1 MEWIGGEFAFMAASA
16 GRAFIILMDP
26 VRLLYLGAGCMM
38 GLVLGIIPGIGGL
51 AGTAMLLPFTF
62 NMDPYTA
69 FALLLGLGSTTATG
83 DPIPAILFGVPG
95 GAASAATVLDGFP
108 MAKKGE
114 AGRALSAA
122 YMSSLMGG
130 VFGAFLMAI
139 SIPILRPVM
148 LFLGSP
154 ELLAFSVLGI
164 SMVAILSGSAPLR
177 GMTAGCLGIMIAMI
191 GTDPQS
197 GTLRWT
203 FDSLYLWDGLPL
215 TPLLLGV
222 FALPELCD
230 LLISRTAIASDTSV
244 SNIYKGQWQGVKDCG
259 QHWWLIMRCSWI
271 GGGIGS
277 IPGISASVVD
287 WLAYGHALKTEKDAA
302 LTFGKGD
309 VRGVI
314 ASESSNNA
322 KEGGALVPTVAF
334 GVPGSA
340 TMAILLGAF
349 LIHGLVP
356 GPDMLTKNLDITYA
370 MAWSIALANI
380 LGAGMCYAFSP
391 QFAKLSVLRFSLI
404 LPAVLGIL
412 YIGAFE
418 ASRQWGDLYTLLFFG
433 LLGWIMKQF
442 KWPRPPL
449 ILGVVLGD
457 TIERYLFISV
467 ERYGLSWLDRVVVA
481 ILFTIA
487 IIGLVRPFLQDIRY
501 HARDRQQATV
511 ARESFATSGSIWTT
525 AIVRLALVTTPG
537 LFIADFATWLLTLTG
552 SNFEPAMA
560 MKIVVSCIIAGPLLA
575 WWLYSRHISRDS
587 FVVLAIILV
596 ALALGQLLTT
606 FPMFVPTFTN
616 SATAVL
622 VVIGIAFVKSIIV
635 GLVLVLWLSRGKST
649 RENVIA
655 DANGYLDRL
664 VKRWDVLK
672 TGFTRMVTEFEPPR
686 FNVTQLF
693 TMFMIALIGAMVL
706 MSLRWDFSAK
716 IVPLVVGTVALTAAG
731 LSLLNDMCRKPE
743 PGVGSLVDQ
752 AIQEVEQ
759 AMSASGGTAEA
770 AINAGPGGITA
781 NPAAVADQKIHMDLT
796 SDTAH
801 LPVELI
807 IKRAARFFGYLVA
820 FMGVMAVIGLIPT
833 VAVFVVFFMRYE
845 NSERWSLIIPYAVIL
860 LVSIS
865 FVFDYVMSIPWPP
878 TLIGQWFPALKFI
891 PSV

>member
-1 MEWIGGEFAFMAASA
+1 MESITGEFAFMAASA
-16 GRAFIILMDP
+16 GKAFLILMDP
-26 VRLLYLGAGCMM
+26 GRLVYLGAGCVM
-38 GLVLGIIPGIGGL
+38 GLILGIVPGIGGL

-122 YMSSLMGG
+122 YMASLMGG
-130 VFGAFLMAI
+130 VFGAFLMFI
-139 SIPILRPVM
+139 SIPVLRPIM

-164 SMVAILSGSAPLR
+164 SMVAILSGNAPLR

-230 LLISRTAIASDTSV
+230 LLISRTAIAADTSV
-244 SNIYKGQWQGVKDCG
+244 GNIYKGQWQGAKDCFR
-259 QHWWLIMRCSWI
+259 HWWLIVRCSWI

-287 WLAYGHALKTEKDAA
+287 WLAYGHALKTEKGASK
-302 LTFGKGD
+302 TFGKGD

-314 ASESSNNA
+314 ASESANNA
-322 KEGGALVPTVAF
+322 KEGGALLPTVAF

-370 MAWSIALANI
+370 MVWSIALANI

-391 QFAKLSVLRFSLI
+391 QFAKLSVVRFSLI
-404 LPAVLGIL
+404 LPAVLGIV

-418 ASRQWGDLYTLLFFG
+418 ATRQWGDLYSLLAFG

-467 ERYGLSWLDRVVVA
+467 ERYGITWFARPVVA
-481 ILFTIA
+481 ILFLIA
-487 IIGLVRPFLQDIRY
+487 IIGLVRPFLQDIRI
-501 HARDRQQATV
+501 HGGLRKMLTSFQA
-511 ARESFATSGSIWTT
+511 
-525 AIVRLALVTTPG
+525 
-537 LFIADFATWLLTLTG
+537 
-552 SNFEPAMA
+552 
-560 MKIVVSCIIAGPLLA
+560 
-575 WWLYSRHISRDS
+575 
-587 FVVLAIILV
+587 
-596 ALALGQLLTT
+596 
-606 FPMFVPTFTN
+606 
-616 SATAVL
+616 
-622 VVIGIAFVKSIIV
+622 
-635 GLVLVLWLSRGKST
+635 
-649 RENVIA
+649 
-655 DANGYLDRL
+655 
-664 VKRWDVLK
+664 
-672 TGFTRMVTEFEPPR
+672 PR
-686 FNVTQLF
+686 FDPSQLF
-693 TMFMIALIGAMVL
+693 TIFMICIIGAMVA
-706 MSLRWDFSAK
+706 MALRWDFSAK
-716 IVPLVVGTVALTAAG
+716 IVPLVVGTVALVAAIT
-731 LSLLNDMCRKPE
+731 SLFNDMCRKPE
-743 PGVGSLVDQ
+743 DVIVSIADQ
-752 AIQEVEQ
+752 TIHEVEAQ
-759 AMSASGGTAEA
+759 LEQGHPE
-770 AINAGPGGITA
+770 
-781 NPAAVADQKIHMDLT
+781 QKIHMDLT

-801 LPVELI
+801 LPTSLI
-807 IKRAARFFGYLVA
+807 IKRAARFFGYLLV
-820 FMGVMAVIGLIPT
+820 FMGVMSFIGLIPT
-833 VAVFVVFFMRYE
+833 VGIFVVFFMRYE
-845 NSERWSLIIPYAVIL
+845 NRERWTLIITYATILVI
-860 LVSIS
+860 SIT
-865 FVFDYVMSIPWPP
+865 FVFEHIMHIPWPP
-878 TLIGQWFPALKFI
+878 TYFGQWFPVLKMI

>member
-1 MEWIGGEFAFMAASA
+1 MESISGEFAFMAASA
-16 GRAFIILMDP
+16 GKAFVILMDP
-26 VRLLYLGAGCMM
+26 SRLVYLGAGCVM
-38 GLVLGIIPGIGGL
+38 GLVLGIVPGIGGL

-130 VFGAFLMAI
+130 CFGAFLMFI

-164 SMVAILSGSAPLR
+164 SMVAVLSGSAPLR
-177 GMTAGCLGIMIAMI
+177 GLTAGCLGIMIAMI

-230 LLISRTAIASDTSV
+230 LLISRTAIAADTSIG
-244 SNIYKGQWQGVKDCG
+244 NIYKGQWQGAKDCFK
-259 QHWWLIMRCSWI
+259 HWWLIVRCSWI

-287 WLAYGHALKTEKDAA
+287 WLAYGHALKTEKGAGK
-302 LTFGKGD
+302 TFGKGD

-314 ASESSNNA
+314 ASESANNA
-322 KEGGALVPTVAF
+322 KEGGALLPTVAF

-356 GPDMLTKNLDITYA
+356 GPDMLTKNLDITYS
-370 MAWSIALANI
+370 MVWSIALANI

-391 QFAKLSVLRFSLI
+391 QFAKLSVVRFSLI
-404 LPAVLGIL
+404 LPAVLGIV

-418 ASRQWGDLYTLLFFG
+418 ATRQWGDLYSLLAFG
-433 LLGWIMKQF
+433 LLGWILKQF

-467 ERYGLSWLDRVVVA
+467 ERYGISWFARPVVA
-481 ILFTIA
+481 ILFLIA
-487 IIGLVRPFLQDIRY
+487 IIGLVRPFLQDIRI
-501 HARDRQQATV
+501 HGGLKKMLTSFQA
-511 ARESFATSGSIWTT
+511 
-525 AIVRLALVTTPG
+525 
-537 LFIADFATWLLTLTG
+537 
-552 SNFEPAMA
+552 
-560 MKIVVSCIIAGPLLA
+560 
-575 WWLYSRHISRDS
+575 
-587 FVVLAIILV
+587 
-596 ALALGQLLTT
+596 
-606 FPMFVPTFTN
+606 
-616 SATAVL
+616 
-622 VVIGIAFVKSIIV
+622 
-635 GLVLVLWLSRGKST
+635 
-649 RENVIA
+649 
-655 DANGYLDRL
+655 
-664 VKRWDVLK
+664 
-672 TGFTRMVTEFEPPR
+672 PR
-686 FNVTQLF
+686 FDPSQLF
-693 TMFMIALIGAMVL
+693 TIFMICVIGSMVL
-706 MSLRWDFSAK
+706 MALRWDFSAK
-716 IVPLVVGTVALTAAG
+716 IVPLVVGTVALIAAG
-731 LSLLNDMCRKPE
+731 TSLFNDMCRKPE
-743 PGVGSLVDQ
+743 PELGSIADQ
-752 AIQEVEQ
+752 AIHDVEAQ
-759 AMSASGGTAEA
+759 LGQTE
-770 AINAGPGGITA
+770 
-781 NPAAVADQKIHMDLT
+781 QKIHMDLT

-801 LPVELI
+801 LPTSLI
-807 IKRAARFFGYLVA
+807 ILRAARFFGYLLV
-820 FMGVMAVIGLIPT
+820 FMGVMAFIGLIPT
-833 VAVFVVFFMRYE
+833 VGLFVVFFMRYE
-845 NSERWSLIIPYAVIL
+845 NKERWKLIITYAIILVI
-860 LVSIS
+860 SIT
-865 FVFDYVMSIPWPP
+865 FVFEHVMHIPWPP
-878 TLIGQWFPALKFI
+878 TFFGSWFPALKMI